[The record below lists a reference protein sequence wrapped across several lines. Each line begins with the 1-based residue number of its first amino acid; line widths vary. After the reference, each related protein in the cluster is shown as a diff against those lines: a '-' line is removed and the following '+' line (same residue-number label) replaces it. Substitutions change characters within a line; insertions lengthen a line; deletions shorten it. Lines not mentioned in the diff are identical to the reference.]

1 MQRLGNAPTVIGVPS
16 STRYAID
23 LSYLQQLDHDLKRLP
38 YRNLGRDDRIMANF
52 GREVRY
58 PFLDEGVIRFLSSL
72 RADQKLSPG
81 LTLEAPT
88 GEAAVLGD
96 KRLLRRL
103 AMMIG
108 LERAAKEKKRAVQF
122 GSRSAKMEE
131 GVKVK
136 GHDRLIR

>member
-1 MQRLGNAPTVIGVPS
+1 
-16 STRYAID
+16 
-23 LSYLQQLDHDLKRLP
+23 
-38 YRNLGRDDRIMANF
+38 MANF

-81 LTLEAPT
+81 LTLAAPT
-88 GEAAVLGD
+88 GEATVLGD

-136 GHDRLIR
+136 GHDRLVR

>member
-1 MQRLGNAPTVIGVPS
+1 M
-16 STRYAID
+16 
-23 LSYLQQLDHDLKRLP
+23 
-38 YRNLGRDDRIMANF
+38 
-52 GREVRY
+52 RY

-81 LTLEAPT
+81 LTTEAPD
-88 GEAAVLGD
+88 GEEAVLGD

-136 GHDRLIR
+136 GHDRLVR